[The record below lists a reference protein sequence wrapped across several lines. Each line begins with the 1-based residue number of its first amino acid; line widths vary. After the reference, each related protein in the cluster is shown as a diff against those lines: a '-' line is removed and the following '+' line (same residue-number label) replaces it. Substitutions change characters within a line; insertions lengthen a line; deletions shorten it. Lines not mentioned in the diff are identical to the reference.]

1 MDMSAYELGCPA
13 GHSWANDDC
22 TRMGETANGHLL
34 TREESDKEC
43 LILDA
48 LGGQLKSHGYCWIK
62 VSRSGSSVALRSN
75 LRREYLHSAFLNTA
89 RSSE

>member
-1 MDMSAYELGCPA
+1 
-13 GHSWANDDC
+13 
-22 TRMGETANGHLL
+22 MGETANGHQL

-62 VSRSGSSVALRSN
+62 VSRSGSSVALRSW
-75 LRREYLHSAFLNTA
+75 REYLHSAFLNTA
-89 RSSE
+89 TSSE